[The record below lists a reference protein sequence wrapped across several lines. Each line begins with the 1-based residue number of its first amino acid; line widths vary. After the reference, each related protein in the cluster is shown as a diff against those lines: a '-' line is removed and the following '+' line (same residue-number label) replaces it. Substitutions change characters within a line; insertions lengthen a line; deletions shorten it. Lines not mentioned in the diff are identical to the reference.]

1 MALQSK
7 KKVKSSVAQ
16 KFDTEKIRMD
26 LLPPLA
32 LNEIAK
38 VFTFGAQ
45 KYSAWN
51 WSNGIDQSRLFGALQ
66 RHLNAWQRGEELD
79 PESGEPHLSHAGC
92 CMLMLMETA
101 LLRKDLDDR
110 PTHYKTIKNLKPNN
124 ARYRD
129 PASIR

>member
-1 MALQSK
+1 MAPK
-7 KKVKSSVAQ
+7 PKEKPDNSVAQ
-16 KFDTEKIRMD
+16 KFDTEKVRMD

-32 LNEIAK
+32 LQDIAK
-38 VFTFGAQ
+38 VFTFGAA

-51 WSNGIDQSRLFGALQ
+51 WSKGMDQSRLFGALQ

-101 LLRKDLDDR
+101 KLRKDLDDR
-110 PTHYKTIKNLKPNN
+110 PTHYKPTKPTKK
-124 ARYRD
+124 
-129 PASIR
+129 